1 MSPLSLAWVD
11 RGRLSCCVSTF
22 SCLTLLCPFLISQMG
37 AVEELSGVKKV
48 SGRGVQ
54 CVCVGGSDVRHRKH
68 WRSPEA
74 CVAVSLFSLFLDL
87 RMLTGTG
94 CFPWKPSQS
103 GMDVELL
110 AFELLPSQS
119 LFSQGTSVPV
129 KAPLTLQKSPS
140 LPRFPPGLSCYVKLL
155 EGSREL
161 GSKCL

>member
-1 MSPLSLAWVD
+1 M
-11 RGRLSCCVSTF
+11 
-22 SCLTLLCPFLISQMG
+22 
-37 AVEELSGVKKV
+37 
-48 SGRGVQ
+48 
-54 CVCVGGSDVRHRKH
+54 RHRKH

-74 CVAVSLFSLFLDL
+74 CVAVSLLSLFLDL

-129 KAPLTLQKSPS
+129 PSERGPSTEGTADSSEEPLPS
-140 LPRFPPGLSCYVKLL
+140 QVPTRP
-155 EGSREL
+155 
-161 GSKCL
+161 